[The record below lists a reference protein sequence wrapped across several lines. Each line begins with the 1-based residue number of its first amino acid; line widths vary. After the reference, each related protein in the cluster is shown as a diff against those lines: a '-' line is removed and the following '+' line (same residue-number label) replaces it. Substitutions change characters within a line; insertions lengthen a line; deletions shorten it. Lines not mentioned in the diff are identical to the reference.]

1 MHFVSVRQAEF
12 VHRFI
17 NTLPKLLS
25 AIFEMQ
31 SNAALDGPPLTLLSE
46 LLERMIYLCTPY
58 GHLALISISQG
69 AEHLHQR
76 GASDDIRLTLE
87 SEARRILT
95 KAPMLSTLDNLLLEM
110 CNTTRADRAN
120 RMLNRL
126 TGKPDFRNT
135 RLDEERIRNI
145 NLILG
150 VSFALSRRHD
160 FDAAT
165 KGLEYGRAYLQSCGK
180 LATPLAVITTTELIK
195 CYNALGQESRAQE
208 TALPVLE
215 ALAQASYRDSRHDIL
230 CLRIAVADTYIGQAN
245 YERAQEELENILH
258 DISGTTQNSLCCVA
272 ALRLNKVLRRQNKL
286 TSQSLK
292 ADSPLGQV
300 VANMKS
306 VSDEAQVQCIEEFS
320 STVVQLP
327 RSALRTETETIG
339 HLATEVQNRVS
350 LLPQTGF
357 VHQKLNEFVLVI
369 EPYVQGEDTTS
380 LPEASVATSNKPHAP
395 YNSRDDSEG
404 MTAQPPRGKVT
415 ANSGFRDNLKRE
427 PVSKPKTGVD
437 DNTQVDFLLGSPER
451 RIRILKEAMQVHHTL
466 AARYLRVM
474 MQDLRK
480 NICHL
485 PTPGSWASEI
495 EDNELAYYLPAD
507 LQDACKYWVDHVKRG
522 EFILRDDGAVYR
534 FCREHFLHWLEAL
547 SIMGRTAEGLSMV
560 TELESMASVSVS
572 QLNWYKG
579 IDATGFSHKMSSHCK
594 LLHTTH
600 DDLSYAIGT
609 SSRQLHCRYTA
620 LPSCS
625 ALQEVL

>member
-1 MHFVSVRQAEF
+1 MGNEDWLIDRFPALADNSFHGFRGLAAYFASRGFKPAYELPLSRMFMHFVSASQADF
-12 VHRFI
+12 VHRFVD
-17 NTLPKLLS
+17 TLSKLLS
-25 AIFEMQ
+25 VIFEIQ
-31 SNAALDGPPLTLLSE
+31 SDAVLDGSPLTLLSE
-46 LLERMIYLCTPY
+46 LLERMIYLCAPY
-58 GHLALISISQG
+58 GHLALISLFQD
-69 AEHLHQR
+69 ADNLHQH
-76 GASDDIRLTLE
+76 GTSGDIGLTLE
-87 SEARRILT
+87 LEARRILT
-95 KAPMLSTLDNLLLEM
+95 KTPMLSTLDSLLLEM
-110 CNTTRADRAN
+110 CGTTRADRAN

-126 TGKPDFRNT
+126 LDKPDFRNT
-135 RLDEERIRNI
+135 WLDEERIQNI
-145 NLILG
+145 NLVLG

-160 FDAAT
+160 FDAAI
-165 KGLEYGRAYLQSCGK
+165 KGLEYGRAYLQSFGK
-180 LATPLAVITTTELIK
+180 LATPLAVINTTELIK

-215 ALAQASYRDSRHDIL
+215 ALARARYRDSRYDIL

-245 YERAQEELENILH
+245 YERAQEELEEVLH

-300 VANMKS
+300 VANTKF
-306 VSDEAQVQCIEEFS
+306 VSGEAQVQCIEEFS

-327 RSALRTETETIG
+327 RSALYTEIETIG
-339 HLATEVQNRVS
+339 HLATEVQNCVS

-357 VHQKLNEFVLVI
+357 VHQRLDEFALVI
-369 EPYVQGEDTTS
+369 ESYVQGEDTAS
-380 LPEASVATSNKPHAP
+380 LLEASIATSNAPHALR
-395 YNSRDDSEG
+395 NSRSDRES
-404 MTAQPPRGKVT
+404 MAARPSPGKLT

-427 PVSKPKTGVD
+427 PVAKPKTRVN
-437 DNTQVDFLLGSPER
+437 DNTQVDSLLGSPER
-451 RIRILKEAMQVHHTL
+451 RIRILKEARQVHHTL

-474 MQDLRK
+474 TQDLRK

-485 PTPGSWASEI
+485 ATAGYWASEI

-560 TELESMASVSVS
+560 TELESMVSISVS
-572 QLNWYKG
+572 
-579 IDATGFSHKMSSHCK
+579 
-594 LLHTTH
+594 
-600 DDLSYAIGT
+600 
-609 SSRQLHCRYTA
+609 
-620 LPSCS
+620 
-625 ALQEVL
+625 

>member
-1 MHFVSVRQAEF
+1 MFMHFVSARQADF
-12 VHRFI
+12 VDQFVD
-17 NTLPKLLS
+17 TLPKLLS
-25 AIFEMQ
+25 VIFEIQ
-31 SNAALDGPPLTLLSE
+31 SDAALDGSPLALLSE
-46 LLERMIYLCTPY
+46 LLERMIYRCAPY
-58 GHLALISISQG
+58 GHLALISIFQG
-69 AEHLHQR
+69 ADNLHQH
-76 GASDDIRLTLE
+76 GTSGDMRLTLE
-87 SEARRILT
+87 LEARRILT
-95 KAPMLSTLDNLLLEM
+95 KAPTLSTLDSLLLEM
-110 CNTTRADRAN
+110 CDTTHADRAN

-126 TGKPDFRNT
+126 SDKPDFRNT
-135 RLDEERIRNI
+135 RLDEESIRNI
-145 NLILG
+145 NLVLG

-215 ALAQASYRDSRHDIL
+215 SLTRARYRDNRHDIL

-245 YERAQEELENILH
+245 YERAQEGLEDVLH

-306 VSDEAQVQCIEEFS
+306 VSGEAQVQCIEEFS

-327 RSALRTETETIG
+327 RSDLYTETETIG

-357 VHQKLNEFVLVI
+357 IHPRLDEFVLVI
-369 EPYVQGEDTTS
+369 EPYLQGEDTAS
-380 LPEASVATSNKPHAP
+380 LSEASIATSNAPHAAC
-395 YNSRDDSEG
+395 NSRGDSES
-404 MTAQPPRGKVT
+404 MTAQPSPSKAT
-415 ANSGFRDNLKRE
+415 TNSGFRDNPKRE
-427 PVSKPKTGVD
+427 PVTKPKTGIN
-437 DNTQVDFLLGSPER
+437 DNTQVDSLLGSPKR
-451 RIRILKEAMQVHHTL
+451 RIRILKEARQVHHTL
-466 AARYLRVM
+466 ATRYLQIM
-474 MQDLRK
+474 TQGLRK
-480 NICHL
+480 NICRL
-485 PTPGSWASEI
+485 ATPSSWASEI
-495 EDNELAYYLPAD
+495 EDNGLAYYLPAD

-547 SIMGRTAEGLSMV
+547 SMMGRTAEGLSMV
-560 TELESMASVSVS
+560 TELESIVSVSVS
-572 QLNWYKG
+572 
-579 IDATGFSHKMSSHCK
+579 
-594 LLHTTH
+594 
-600 DDLSYAIGT
+600 
-609 SSRQLHCRYTA
+609 
-620 LPSCS
+620 
-625 ALQEVL
+625 